1 MRNHKSAAFLP
12 VRRRSHQ
19 RSLSVIPNSIISRE
33 FFVAAPLHKRSRSVT
48 STANKSSESTNDALR
63 FFFGCCS
70 TNSLALGP
78 LIVEPTANTTSDRTT
93 LSYQPQKSRQN
104 AMSDM
109 DDDLNDFF
117 CDFSLAEKENQSTSV
132 TVEDHEDC
140 CPLTPQS
147 QISSSSCSSLSP
159 PPIGKPCFVFLD
171 ISSAADSGLFL
182 PDSF

>member
-33 FFVAAPLHKRSRSVT
+33 FFVAKPLHKRSRSVA
-48 STANKSSESTNDALR
+48 STANKSCESTNDALR
-63 FFFGCCS
+63 FFFGYYS
-70 TNSLALGP
+70 TNSLTLGP

-93 LSYQPQKSRQN
+93 LSYLPQKPRHN
-104 AMSDM
+104 AMSEM

-117 CDFSLAEKENQSTSV
+117 CDFSLAEKENQSTV
-132 TVEDHEDC
+132 TVEGHGDC

-159 PPIGKPCFVFLD
+159 PPIGEPCFIFLD